1 MAIAGAHR
9 SAVGHGHRVE
19 RRRRRRI
26 ARSAALWLASA
37 AAWSMLFLGLGWLVA
52 AGFYGLLANP

>member
-9 SAVGHGHRVE
+9 SAVAHGHRVE

-26 ARSAALWLASA
+26 ARSIAIWLAGA
-37 AAWSMLFLGLGWLVA
+37 AAWSVLFLGLGWLVA

>member
-1 MAIAGAHR
+1 MAIAGANR

-26 ARSAALWLASA
+26 ARSTAVWVAGA
-37 AAWSMLFLGLGWLVA
+37 AAWSVLFLGLGWLVA

>member
-9 SAVGHGHRVE
+9 RAVEHGHRLE
-19 RRRRRRI
+19 RRRRGRT
-26 ARSAALWLASA
+26 ARSTALSLAGL
-37 AAWSMLFLGLGWLVA
+37 AAWSGLFLGLGWLVA